1 MSGDSLSERFLL
13 LPRAED
19 DSDWDE
25 VLLRAGI
32 RPHTM
37 FLRRLPKLASLTIG
51 VVFVVALIAAGLIGG
66 SLRRAQAAPPGP
78 RHIQRQVPNGT
89 VHWLFAHKPRGQSLA
104 QAHIALLSTT
114 GAHWQP
120 VHFARVIRPDPHS
133 QVKVVLSLI
142 GKRGRNICM
151 TVYLPYSSSGGCAIG
166 LLLKPFNYDIS
177 SRMNPNCPSCSN
189 VIVAGVASD
198 DVARMELFLPGR
210 HRSVPLKDNVFLVTL
225 SPSVSAWSL
234 VAYDHSGL
242 VIGRSSPPLSI
253 QTPGQAR
260 TPTNPLSGLKVTQV
274 VSGPSSRGPLSTRHE
289 NVVAVHQGI
298 HFAVGLRNANLRR
311 KLTVTM
317 TLSGG
322 TLASPILRQQTISVQ
337 RTRAL
342 PSDSATSSAKSSSP
356 NANNSR
362 LKSPIPSTARPG
374 CAATRSSSRSADP
387 ETADRSAGT
396 VGDRAC
402 RRFATPPPDERP
414 SASAAGVP

>member
-32 RPHTM
+32 RPRTM
-37 FLRRLPKLASLTIG
+37 FLRRLPKLALLTVG
-51 VVFVVALIAAGLIGG
+51 VVFVVGLIAAGLIGA
-66 SLRRAQAAPPGP
+66 SLHRAQAAPPGP
-78 RHIQRQVPNGT
+78 RHVQRQVPNGT
-89 VHWLFAHKPRGQSLA
+89 VSWLFAHKPRGQSLTT
-104 QAHIALLSTT
+104 AHIALLSTT

-120 VHFARVIRPDPHS
+120 VRFARVIRPDPRS
-133 QVKVVLSLI
+133 QVRVVLSLI

-177 SRMNPNCPSCSN
+177 SHMNPNCPSCSN

-210 HRSVPLKDNVFLVTL
+210 HRTVPLKDNVFLVTL
-225 SPSVSAWSL
+225 APSVSTWSL
-234 VAYDHSGL
+234 VAYDHNGL

-260 TPTNPLSGLKVTQV
+260 TPTNPLSGLNVTQV
-274 VSGPSSRGPLSTRHE
+274 ISGPSSRGPLSTRHE

-298 HFAVGLRNANLRR
+298 HFAVGLRNGNLHR

-317 TLSGG
+317 TITGG
-322 TLASPILRQQTISVQ
+322 TLGSPIVRQQTIIVQ
-337 RTRAL
+337 
-342 PSDSATSSAKSSSP
+342 PH
-356 NANNSR
+356 
-362 LKSPIPSTARPG
+362 
-374 CAATRSSSRSADP
+374 
-387 ETADRSAGT
+387 AGT
-396 VGDRAC
+396 TVRLGDLVGKIL
-402 RRFATPPPDERP
+402 FAQREQLKIEVADSQNRETWVRSYPIIF
-414 SASAAGVP
+414 ALG